1 MKLTLK
7 KKTIDLD
14 VYEGLVDPEEALEK
28 GEALPELAFKVKIE
42 VPSKDAVQ
50 NKLMDCKKKSLV
62 FGINPETKKSE
73 SVVHEEF
80 DFIKYITSRCYDEIK
95 QFINGPFDDDGNQ
108 LVADKP
114 TIALLCKHHTPLMAH
129 IINRIDK
136 AAGIVE
142 EEAEEDAKN

>member
-7 KKTIDLD
+7 KKTVDLD
-14 VYEGLVDPEEALEK
+14 IYEGLIDPEEALEK
-28 GEALPELAFKVKIE
+28 GEVMPELAFKVKVEI
-42 VPSKDAVQ
+42 PSKDAIQ

-62 FGINPETKKSE
+62 FGINPENKKSE

-80 DFIKYITSRCYDEIK
+80 DFIKYITSRCTDEIK
-95 QFINGPFDDDGNQ
+95 QFVNGPFDDEGNM

-114 TIALLCKHHTPLMAH
+114 TISLLCKHHSPLMAH

-136 AAGIVE
+136 LAGIIEEGVE
-142 EEAEEDAKN
+142 ESAKN